1 MTMSL
6 RCGGSQ
12 ARSKAALIG
21 LDDSL
26 TYQSLMRCPKALD
39 LRSPFDKQSSHIDVR
54 GFETMLSL
62 KLSMRKSHPPH

>member
-1 MTMSL
+1 MTPCL
-6 RCGGSQ
+6 RSGGSQ

-26 TYQSLMRCPKALD
+26 VYHTLMRCPKALD

-54 GFETMLSL
+54 GFETLLSY
-62 KLSMRKSHPPH
+62 